1 METTTPACVAI
12 DLDLAYDIWSLLFCC
27 ITSGNTTLL
36 HLSVLLPPFP
46 PGASREVPP

>member
-27 ITSGNTTLL
+27 IRTHFADFSNADYTKIFFKPI
-36 HLSVLLPPFP
+36 S
-46 PGASREVPP
+46 